1 MLKEDFAR
9 KEMSDIVKNTLNGEL
24 GEKFMKVMSIICLAD
39 VSVKG
44 TDPHMTYYNIGKRD
58 VYLQLKALFEYENNL
73 NQRNE
78 EYANK

>member
-9 KEMSDIVKNTLNGEL
+9 KEMSDIVKNTLSGEL

-44 TDPHMTYYNIGKRD
+44 ADPHMTYYNIGKRD
-58 VYLQLKALFEYENNL
+58 IYLQLKSLLEYERDLNL
-73 NQRNE
+73 KE
-78 EYANK
+78 EYNNG

>member
-58 VYLQLKALFEYENNL
+58 VYLQLKSLFEYERDLNL
-73 NQRNE
+73 KEE
-78 EYANK
+78 EYNNG

>member
-39 VSVKG
+39 VSVIG

-58 VYLQLKALFEYENNL
+58 VYFQLKSLFEYENNL

-78 EYANK
+78 EYANR